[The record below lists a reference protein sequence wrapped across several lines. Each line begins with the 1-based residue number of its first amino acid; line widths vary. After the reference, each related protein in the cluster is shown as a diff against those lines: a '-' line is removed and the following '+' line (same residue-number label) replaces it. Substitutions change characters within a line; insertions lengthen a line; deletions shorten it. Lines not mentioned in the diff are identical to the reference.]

1 MMRTSAKQHVI
12 VGLGMTGLSCA
23 RYLRQEGIGFAA
35 MDTREQPPGLDD
47 FRAEFPEVELTL
59 GRLDAEQLGAAATLV
74 LSPGIDPRLPAISQA
89 VAQGVAVT
97 GDIDLFSAKATAP
110 LIAITGSNAKTTV
123 TTLVGEMVKNAGFKV
138 AVAGNIGTP
147 VLDLLGA
154 ASPDYYVL
162 ELSSFQLETA
172 GRLRARVAA
181 VLNLSA
187 DHMDRYATLADYRRA
202 KHRIFNGCQAVVV
215 NRDDPASHPE
225 SGADVEL
232 FSFGLDQ
239 ASGPRDFSVQLLD
252 GREYLACAGEPWLE
266 LDRLKIAGRH
276 NVANALA
283 ALAIGHAVGLPRA
296 AMLQSLQDF
305 RGLPHRCQWVAN
317 VRGADWYNDSKGTNV
332 GATIA
337 AIEGFGPRGPVIL
350 LAGGQGKG
358 ADFTPLAPVMAR
370 YGRLAVLFGADADKL
385 QAALADHVAV
395 LRADSLEQAV
405 ALAQREAADGD
416 QVLLSPA
423 CASLDMFRNYEQRGD
438 VFTAAVEALR

>member
-1 MMRTSAKQHVI
+1 M
-12 VGLGMTGLSCA
+12 
-23 RYLRQEGIGFAA
+23 
-35 MDTREQPPGLDD
+35 
-47 FRAEFPEVELTL
+47 
-59 GRLDAEQLGAAATLV
+59 
-74 LSPGIDPRLPAISQA
+74 
-89 VAQGVAVT
+89 
-97 GDIDLFSAKATAP
+97 
-110 LIAITGSNAKTTV
+110 
-123 TTLVGEMVKNAGFKV
+123 
-138 AVAGNIGTP
+138 
-147 VLDLLGA
+147 LDLLGA

-172 GRLRARVAA
+172 RRLRARVAA